1 MLTSKERADLR
12 AQANAIDT
20 TLIVGKDGVTEN
32 VVAEA
37 ERLLTARELVKG
49 KVLETALMSAREVS
63 DEICE
68 ATGAD
73 GVSCVGSKFVIYRF
87 SEKCQEERN
96 QTGRAKRREVKV
108 NPVRKGAQAAVRQPE
123 RSASSAMNISASRP
137 STAPLSAAGK
147 RSSESRNNRT
157 CGRAHS

>member
-1 MLTSKERADLR
+1 MLTSKERAELR
-12 AQANAIDT
+12 AQANNIET

-32 VVAEA
+32 VIAEA

-73 GVSCVGSKFVIYRF
+73 GVSCVGYKFVIYRF

-96 QTGRAKRREVKV
+96 QTGRAKRKPEKV
-108 NPVRKGAQAAVRQPE
+108 NPVRKGAQARRQAARKVREQ
-123 RSASSAMNISASRP
+123 
-137 STAPLSAAGK
+137 
-147 RSSESRNNRT
+147 RNEYFRQQAIEKSIEKA
-157 CGRAHS
+157 REKKLREQD

>member
-1 MLTSKERADLR
+1 MLTSKERAELR

-37 ERLLTARELVKG
+37 DRLLTARELVKG

-96 QTGRAKRREVKV
+96 QTGRAKRKEVKV
-108 NPVRKGAQAAVRQPE
+108 NPVRKGAQARRQAAKKIREQRNEYFRQQAIEKSIE
-123 RSASSAMNISASRP
+123 RSREKK
-137 STAPLSAAGK
+137 L
-147 RSSESRNNRT
+147 REQD
-157 CGRAHS
+157 